1 MSQRLCRP
9 PLNAEQGNGS
19 SVTLAEEEQKQKTF
33 LERSIHFTWAW
44 FTLPMSTGGIALLLH
59 PNNQPHTFPGLLNIG
74 RAVYVFE
81 IIFFVAVT
89 CTISF
94 RFARC
99 PRLLKESLI
108 HPSESLFFATS
119 FLSLASIIG
128 GMHLYGFPVC
138 GPWLLIAYR
147 VLFWLYFTTT
157 FIVAIS
163 SYYLLFSS
171 PALKIQDM
179 TPAWDLPIFPFML
192 SGTLAAIGAG
202 HQPAMH
208 AVAMI
213 VAGLTAQG
221 LGMTVSLI
229 MYVMYVHR
237 MIEWGFP
244 SPKSRPAMFIAVG
257 PPAFTSLAII
267 GMARAWP
274 LTTTVFGP
282 DGQATAHMLE
292 LLATMVAVFIWSLA
306 FWFFCIAVSSILAAA
321 KEMTFHLNWWA
332 FVFPNVGFTLA
343 TIKIGA
349 VFGSEVAAWAG
360 SIMTIC
366 LVATYLFV
374 FIVCARAVIRR
385 DILSGG
391 KDEDTYFGEEKSKVR
406 RKEETAAK
414 AQEKHV

>member
-1 MSQRLCRP
+1 
-9 PLNAEQGNGS
+9 
-19 SVTLAEEEQKQKTF
+19 
-33 LERSIHFTWAW
+33 
-44 FTLPMSTGGIALLLH
+44 MSTGGLALLLH
-59 PNNQPHTFPGLLNIG
+59 PDNQPNRFSGLLAIG
-74 RAVYVFE
+74 RGIYVFE
-81 IIFFVAVT
+81 IFLFVAVA
-89 CTISF
+89 CAISI

-99 PRLLKESLI
+99 PRLLKESLT
-108 HPSESLFFATS
+108 HPSESLFFATA
-119 FLSLASIIG
+119 FLSLASIIS
-128 GMHLYGFPVC
+128 GMHLYGVPIC
-138 GPWLLIAYR
+138 GTWLLTAYR
-147 VLFWLYFTTT
+147 IVFWLYFTAT
-157 FIVAIS
+157 FVVAIG

-221 LGMTVSLI
+221 LGMIVSLI

-274 LTTTVFGP
+274 VTATFFGT

-292 LLATMVAVFIWSLA
+292 MVATMVAVFIWSLA
-306 FWFFCIAVSSILAAA
+306 LWFFCIAVLSILAVA

-343 TIKIGA
+343 TIKIG
-349 VFGSEVAAWAG
+349 VMFGSVAVGWVG
-360 SIMTIC
+360 SVMTIS
-366 LVATYLFV
+366 LVATYVFV
-374 FIVCARAVIRR
+374 FAMCARALLKRE
-385 DILSGG
+385 ILSQG
-391 KDEDTYFGEEKSKVR
+391 KDEDTYFGEEKPKVR
-406 RKEETAAK
+406 RKEEMAAK